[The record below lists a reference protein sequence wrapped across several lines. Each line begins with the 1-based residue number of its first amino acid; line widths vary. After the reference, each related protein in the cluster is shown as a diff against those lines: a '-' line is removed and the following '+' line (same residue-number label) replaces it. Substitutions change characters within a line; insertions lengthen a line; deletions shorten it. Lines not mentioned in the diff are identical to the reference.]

1 MSWFSHKKKVTADK
15 VESRFQQGLVLVKD
29 LDKKEFKRFID
40 GLTLVWQGYDC
51 MRRVQ
56 TIDEKE
62 SVDIDEPAKFI
73 ETEIENGRNK

>member
-1 MSWFSHKKKVTADK
+1 MSWFSHKKKHGADK
-15 VESRFQQGLVLVKD
+15 VESRFQQGLVLIKD

-62 SVDIDEPAKFI
+62 NADIEEAEKILEKD
-73 ETEIENGRNK
+73 NGGN

>member
-1 MSWFSHKKKVTADK
+1 MKNLFSRKHKKTADR

-29 LDKKEFKRFID
+29 LDKKEFKRLID

-62 SVDIDEPAKFI
+62 TADIDEAEKVL
-73 ETEIENGRNK
+73 ERESGRN